1 MNFFTKLF
9 KKQPMREMPSM
20 PSWETV
26 VEMMYD
32 KHLDA
37 FSDEVVKV
45 IYSKDRWM
53 RYVVLKDEKEFFT
66 YQLEAI
72 YQYDEDEWKYICSHD
87 NVLPAMWE
95 PFRGIV
101 GKSVFENIDEL
112 LNELKAEPE
121 YKQYFWRLLKILCKP
136 PKWYRIKISFW
147 RLRLCQSTK
156 TARR

>member
-1 MNFFTKLF
+1 MIFLTKLF
-9 KKQPMREMPSM
+9 KKKSKEETSTI

-45 IYSKDRWM
+45 IYSKDRSM
-53 RYVVLKDEKEFFT
+53 RYVVLKDEKGFFT

-87 NVLPAMWE
+87 NALPAMWD
-95 PFRGIV
+95 PFIGIV
-101 GKSVFENIDEL
+101 GNSIFENMDEL
-112 LNELKAEPE
+112 LKELKAEPE
-121 YKQYFWRLLKILCKP
+121 YKSYF
-136 PKWYRIKISFW
+136 
-147 RLRLCQSTK
+147 Q
-156 TARR
+156 

>member
-1 MNFFTKLF
+1 MNIFTKLF
-9 KKQPMREMPSM
+9 KKKSKEETLPM

-45 IYSKDRWM
+45 VYSKDRSM
-53 RYVVLKDEKEFFT
+53 RYVVLKDEKGFYT

-72 YQYDEDEWKYICSHD
+72 YQYDEDEWQYICSHD

-95 PFRGIV
+95 PFRGII
-101 GKSVFENIDEL
+101 GKSVFENMDEL
-112 LNELKAEPE
+112 LKELKAEPE
-121 YKQYFWRLLKILCKP
+121 YKSYFR
-136 PKWYRIKISFW
+136 
-147 RLRLCQSTK
+147 
-156 TARR
+156 

>member
-1 MNFFTKLF
+1 MSFLTKLF
-9 KKQPMREMPSM
+9 KKKSKEETPTM

-45 IYSKDRWM
+45 IYSKDRSM
-53 RYVVLKDEKEFFT
+53 RYVVLKDEKDFFT

-72 YQYDEDEWKYICSHD
+72 YQYDVDEWKYICSHD
-87 NVLPAMWE
+87 NALPAMWE

-101 GKSVFENIDEL
+101 GKSVFENMDEL
-112 LNELKAEPE
+112 LKELKAEPE
-121 YKQYFWRLLKILCKP
+121 YKSYFRG
-136 PKWYRIKISFW
+136 
-147 RLRLCQSTK
+147 
-156 TARR
+156 

>member
-1 MNFFTKLF
+1 MNFLTKLF
-9 KKQPMREMPSM
+9 KKKPVLEIPPR

-45 IYSKDRWM
+45 IYSKDHSM
-53 RYVVLKDEKEFFT
+53 RYVVLKDEKGFFT

-87 NVLPAMWE
+87 SFP
-95 PFRGIV
+95 RGH
-101 GKSVFENIDEL
+101 
-112 LNELKAEPE
+112 
-121 YKQYFWRLLKILCKP
+121 WRCFFL
-136 PKWYRIKISFW
+136 
-147 RLRLCQSTK
+147 
-156 TARR
+156 

>member
-1 MNFFTKLF
+1 MNFFTKQF
-9 KKQPMREMPSM
+9 KKKLKEETPPM

-37 FSDEVVKV
+37 FSDEIVKV
-45 IYSKDRWM
+45 IYSKDRSM
-53 RYVVLKDEKEFFT
+53 RYVVLKDEKGLFT

-87 NVLPAMWE
+87 NALPAMWE

-101 GKSVFENIDEL
+101 GKSFFENMDEL
-112 LNELKAEPE
+112 LKELNAEPE
-121 YKQYFWRLLKILCKP
+121 YKSYF
-136 PKWYRIKISFW
+136 
-147 RLRLCQSTK
+147 Q
-156 TARR
+156 

>member
-9 KKQPMREMPSM
+9 KKKLKEETPPM

-37 FSDEVVKV
+37 FSDEIVEV
-45 IYSKDRWM
+45 IYSKDRSM
-53 RYVVLKDEKEFFT
+53 RYVVLKDEKGLFT

-87 NVLPAMWE
+87 NALPAMWE

-101 GKSVFENIDEL
+101 GKSFFENMDEL
-112 LNELKAEPE
+112 LKELNAEPE
-121 YKQYFWRLLKILCKP
+121 YKSYFK
-136 PKWYRIKISFW
+136 
-147 RLRLCQSTK
+147 
-156 TARR
+156 

>member
-9 KKQPMREMPSM
+9 KKKLKEETPPM

-37 FSDEVVKV
+37 FSDEIVKV
-45 IYSKDRWM
+45 IYSKDRSM
-53 RYVVLKDEKEFFT
+53 RYVVLKDKKGFFT

-87 NVLPAMWE
+87 NALPAMWE

-101 GKSVFENIDEL
+101 GKSFFENMDEL
-112 LNELKAEPE
+112 LTELNAEPE
-121 YKQYFWRLLKILCKP
+121 YKSYF
-136 PKWYRIKISFW
+136 
-147 RLRLCQSTK
+147 Q
-156 TARR
+156 

>member
-9 KKQPMREMPSM
+9 KKKSKEEISPMPSQ
-20 PSWETV
+20 ETV

-37 FSDEVVKV
+37 FSDEIVKV
-45 IYSKDRWM
+45 IYSKDRSM
-53 RYVVLKDEKEFFT
+53 RYVVLKDEKDFFI

-72 YQYDEDEWKYICSHD
+72 YQYDEDEWKYICAHD
-87 NVLPAMWE
+87 NALPAMWE

-112 LNELKAEPE
+112 LKEIKTEPE
-121 YKQYFWRLLKILCKP
+121 YKQHF
-136 PKWYRIKISFW
+136 
-147 RLRLCQSTK
+147 
-156 TARR
+156 